1 MGRFTL
7 ACAALIGLVTAG
19 TVCAQETDEAAVR
32 LRDQFRTGDRV
43 TLSLKDMVIEGKL
56 LAIEPDAL
64 RVQTAKGMSLVPFAA
79 VDEASRKR
87 MGTLLGLVIG
97 TGAGA
102 AWGLMFAVAGGA
114 TADDG
119 VTSIVLCWTGV
130 GAAVGVGIDS
140 VLNRKRT
147 VYRRN
152 VKSHVS
158 LSPVLAPRA
167 AGMHVSMTW

>member
-1 MGRFTL
+1 MRRFTL
-7 ACAALIGLVTAG
+7 ACAGLIGLVTAG
-19 TVCAQETDEAAVR
+19 TVWAQATDEAAVR

-87 MGTLLGLVIG
+87 MSFRRGLIIG
-97 TGAGA
+97 AGAGA
-102 AWGLMFAVAGGA
+102 AWGVLGAMLGEMTDDDRAAAVAGSTGFGA
-114 TADDG
+114 G
-119 VTSIVLCWTGV
+119 IGI
-130 GAAVGVGIDS
+130 GIDAM
-140 VLNRKRT
+140 VNRKRT
-147 VYRRN
+147 VYRRS

-158 LSPVLAPRA
+158 LSPVLAPRL
-167 AGMHVSMTW
+167 AGMHASMTW